1 MQRRDAIRTG
11 ISATSLATLWAAGL
25 LPGTVL
31 AAWPSDAFHA
41 EDLASAETL
50 LFGDADIEDSDLIET
65 TAPYVAENGR
75 VVPVD
80 VAIQLPEPKSLV
92 LLSDGNPFPL
102 LAQARFTPQVTPR
115 LGVRVKLGQ
124 SANLIALVE
133 SGGKLYRKTRAVKVT
148 AGGCGGS

>member
-25 LPGTVL
+25 LPRTVL

-41 EDLASAETL
+41 EELASAERL
-50 LFGDADIEDSDLIET
+50 LVGDAVIEDSDLIDI
-65 TAPYVAENGR
+65 TAPDIAENGR

-80 VAIQLPEPKSLV
+80 VAIELPEPRSLA
-92 LLSDGNPFPL
+92 LLSDRNPFPL
-102 LAQARFTPQVTPR
+102 LAQARFTPRVAPR

-148 AGGCGGS
+148 AGGCNG